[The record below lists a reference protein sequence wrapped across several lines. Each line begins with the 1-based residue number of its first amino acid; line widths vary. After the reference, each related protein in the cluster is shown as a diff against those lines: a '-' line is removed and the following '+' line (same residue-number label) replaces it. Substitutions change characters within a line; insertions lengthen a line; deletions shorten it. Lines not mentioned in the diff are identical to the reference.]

1 MTILAS
7 ILLLC
12 LIAAA
17 GAYLWTRRRIAG
29 LSKKRKKRL
38 LKQKINSVYTWC
50 EAKGLIART
59 PAFDRDYLAKYPAL
73 KLLEDDYESVRKEC
87 LALIGAKQKL
97 TDISALGGSYT
108 QKGIHVIKWKSFLFK
123 SGEFIESNCNLCPK
137 TAAILRQIP
146 DMDTAFFSVLDPQQY
161 VTPHW
166 GYYKGF
172 VRYHLGVLIP
182 NDNRDRNCY
191 LRVNDDITANSERD
205 ESAIED
211 GEVYYWKNGEGIVF
225 DDNYLHDAANDSNE
239 VRVILWLDMRRKLP
253 FYLHW
258 FNAAVLRL
266 VHSDESIR
274 KIRANAE
281 VRI

>member
-1 MTILAS
+1 MTTLGS

-12 LIAAA
+12 LIAAG

-73 KLLEDDYESVRKEC
+73 KLLEDDYESVRQEC
-87 LALIGAKQKL
+87 IALIGAKQKL

-191 LRVNDDITANSERD
+191 LRVNDDPVANSTRD
-205 ESAIED
+205 ETAIEN

-225 DDNYLHDAANDSNE
+225 DDNYLHDAANDSDQ
-239 VRVILWLDMRRKLP
+239 VRVVLWLDLRRKLP
-253 FYLHW
+253 FYLDW
-258 FNAAVLRL
+258 FNIFCLWLIRN
-266 VHSDESIR
+266 DESMKEIR
-274 KIRANAE
+274 RKAQVE
-281 VRI
+281 L